1 MNVVRS
7 LAEVD
12 AVPSAVTIGNFD
24 GVHRGHR
31 TLVHR
36 AVDAA
41 LRNGLRS
48 VVITFEPHPAAV
60 LRPGSEPPR
69 LQSLEQ
75 RLEALEDL
83 GVELTL
89 VLAFTQE
96 LSALTADEF
105 VAQVLVEGVGAATVV
120 VGTNFRYGHRAAGD
134 IVHLSEAGERHGFAV
149 EAVGLLALD
158 GDQVSSSAIRRAVAD
173 GEVEAAARGL
183 GRPFALRGEV
193 VAGDGRG
200 RTIGIPTANLAV
212 DTSVV
217 VPADGVYAGRVTLDG
232 VSYPAVTNVGQ
243 RPTFEGTGTTV
254 ETHLLDAEVTLYGR
268 VIEVTFEHRLR
279 GERRFDG
286 PDELVQQIHDDIARA
301 RAWLTGP
308 ISEV

>member
-1 MNVVRS
+1 MIVVRS

-41 LRNGLRS
+41 LRDGLRS
-48 VVITFEPHPAAV
+48 VVITFDPHPAAV

-89 VLAFTQE
+89 VLAFTRE
-96 LSALTADEF
+96 LSALSADEF

-173 GEVEAAARGL
+173 GEVEAAAHGL

-212 DTSVV
+212 DAAVV

-232 VSYPAVTNVGQ
+232 VSYPVVTNVGR

-254 ETHLLDAEVTLYGR
+254 ETHLLDAEVALYGR

-279 GERRFDG
+279 GERRFEG
-286 PDELVQQIHDDIARA
+286 PDELVAQIHDDIARA
-301 RAWLTGP
+301 RAWLEGP
-308 ISEV
+308 ISEG